1 MALSFFNRVSI
12 KEKAFFARQ
21 LATMLESGL
30 TLDKSL
36 EIITTQTKNQYF
48 QKALKA
54 ILQDMEEGSP
64 FSVAIAKFP
73 KIFDRIFI
81 NVVISGEAV
90 GKITE
95 ALKRLADQIEAQDN
109 FISKVRG
116 AIMYPAFIVVAMIA
130 VMVLMM
136 VKVVPELKSVFA
148 EAGAQLPWS
157 TKVLLG
163 ISDSLTNFWWIYI
176 LAIIALIILFRFSL
190 KTDWMQYVISKMEI
204 NFPGGIARDIYMTR
218 FSQTLGM
225 LLKAGTPII
234 EAINITGEVMN
245 NKIYKEKLQNAALQ
259 VEKGI
264 PLSSPIEKSTIF
276 PLIVSQMILI
286 GEQTGRMDTVLEKL
300 AQYYENESDGKIKT
314 LSSLLEPALM
324 VLIGLA
330 IGFLVFSIILPIY
343 QLAQIQ

>member
-1 MALSFFNRVSI
+1 MQLSLFNRVSI

-36 EIITTQTKNQYF
+36 EIITSQTKNQYF

-73 KIFDRIFI
+73 KIFDRIFV

-116 AIMYPAFIVVAMIA
+116 AIMYPAFIVLAMIA

-136 VKVVPELKSVFA
+136 VKVVPELKSVFS

-157 TKVLLG
+157 TRILLG

-176 LAIIALIILFRFSL
+176 LSIIGIIILLRYSL
-190 KTDWMQYVISKMEI
+190 KTDWMQYAISKMEI
-204 NFPGGIARDIYMTR
+204 NFPGGIALDIYMTR

-234 EAINITGEVMN
+234 EAINITAEVMN
-245 NKIYKEKLQNAALQ
+245 NRIYKDKLQDAATQ

-264 PLSSPIEKSTIF
+264 PLSSPIEKSNIF
-276 PLIVSQMILI
+276 PLIVGQMILI
-286 GEQTGRMDTVLEKL
+286 GEQTGRMDAVLEKL

-314 LSSLLEPALM
+314 LSSLLEPVLM